1 MTSPL
6 PAPPTFV
13 PSADFATYTHLFI
26 TTVGDYRRRMPAE
39 HARSILVKSGV
50 ANDVLA
56 RVWSMADSTSAGAL
70 TFPEFC
76 LAMALV
82 KRAMADPNAVPAT
95 LPPHVANE
103 VASLN
108 IQLGLPSAASVIG
121 APPGP
126 VAARAA
132 TPIPARTPTPLGAY
146 AQPTGMVPIQPTGMV
161 GMQRTGVA
169 RGISPVPAVGSA
181 PVSRTASMGNL
192 AALNGGT
199 PPPAS
204 AIQPMTV
211 PGIMASLP
219 ATSQAP
225 SGQWLISHEEKLK
238 YATLFKAWDTAGV
251 GYLTGEQC
259 RDIFVTSGLP
269 QNILVHIWSLADVH
283 NVGKLNADEFAIAM
297 HLVYKKLNNVDLPTT
312 LPEELIPSSQKDL
325 DTSVSFM
332 KDRLMQQI
340 LAEKTA
346 AANSPSWVRGGHA
359 HKGSRGSLASSNN
372 DEPTGYVSRHRRK
385 PQDAQ
390 PTDPA
395 VAAKL
400 KDLQRQID
408 QTRELLILKRSQH
421 HRLRAAQGH
430 LEDANTVRG
439 LHAEIAQLQAVLKA
453 LKAQYVDKVR
463 GGQVRLPAGAASS
476 ETADLVKAILGVQE
490 QLNDVQLHV
499 FKLRDRKK
507 FKYAPIP
514 QGATVNLTSL
524 LMQPTKAAGSIM
536 SEDER
541 RKQKAAEMLAQ
552 RMAALGVSAPS
563 SMASPTSSP
572 SAAQGAG
579 LSPEQQDAMRRIDAE
594 KQRLDSALLD
604 LRVKLGAMT
613 DVVAAKALL
622 TQFEEKLAVVE
633 ELLRPVQLPE
643 QYVQKEAPKP
653 VPAAPA
659 AKPAAA
665 NGSGDDLWKQ
675 LNKIKGPE
683 PAAPAPA
690 ATSRD
695 LDANPFFMSSS
706 ATEPASSTNVKD
718 LATKLFGAP
727 APAPASPP
735 TKPADADARKALVA
749 QRKLSTDWLSTPS
762 DEFFRSSSPAPAVPA
777 LPKGGEP
784 AADPFAAFG
793 TAKKTADPEP
803 AKPAAAPKSIWDDF
817 PPVDTKVD
825 AAESAAKPAKSFWD
839 NFPPV
844 EAVKPAGEN
853 KDKDAALPWDNPFAT
868 IARKDEEPAK
878 EEKPAPAAD
887 PFAAWNKPAASA
899 SSPFATP
906 APAAATASPFA
917 SARPAPAAPSA
928 SPFASETPAPA
939 AATAPPFVAATLAPV
954 LDVRLPLFFGTSS
967 PAPAAASASP
977 FASATPAP
985 AAASAS
991 PFAAATPAPAPA
1003 ASPFAAPTPATDAA
1017 PASSSSSEPEF
1028 QVTALYDYDSG
1039 NPDDLVCHEHDR
1051 LTVIQTDG
1059 EWYLARNPAGAQ
1071 GWIPTSYVAR
1081 DGETPAGGSGVP
1093 GRMLYEY
1100 VATHDD
1106 EVSAPEGA
1114 DVTVL
1119 DESDPDWWTVEYG
1132 GKTGVVPAAYV
1143 EKV

>member
-50 ANDVLA
+50 ANEVLA

-82 KRAMADPNAVPAT
+82 KRAMADPNAVPPT
-95 LPPHVANE
+95 LPPHIANE

-132 TPIPARTPTPLGAY
+132 TPIPARTPTPLAAY
-146 AQPTGMVPIQPTGMV
+146 AQPTGGMVPIQPTGIA
-161 GMQRTGVA
+161 MQRTGVPMA
-169 RGISPVPAVGSA
+169 RGISPAPQVGSA

-225 SGQWLISHEEKLK
+225 SGQWLISHDEKLK

-269 QNILVHIWSLADVH
+269 QNILVHIWSLADIH
-283 NVGKLNADEFAIAM
+283 NAGKLNADEFAIAM

-372 DEPTGYVSRHRRK
+372 DEPTGYVSRNRRK

-430 LEDANTVRG
+430 LEDAATVRG

-507 FKYAPIP
+507 YKYAPIP

-563 SMASPTSSP
+563 SMASPSASA
-572 SAAQGAG
+572 SAAQGGA
-579 LSPEQQDAMRRIDAE
+579 LSPEQQEAMRRIDAE

-653 VPAAPA
+653 TPAVPA
-659 AKPAAA
+659 AKPAATA
-665 NGSGDDLWKQ
+665 IGSGDDLWKQ
-675 LNKIKGPE
+675 FNKIKGPE
-683 PAAPAPA
+683 PAAAAAPAPA
-690 ATSRD
+690 ATTSRD
-695 LDANPFFMSSS
+695 LDANPFFSSSSS
-706 ATEPASSTNVKD
+706 AEPASSNNVKD

-735 TKPADADARKALVA
+735 AKPADADARKALVA

-784 AADPFAAFG
+784 ASADPFASFG
-793 TAKKTADPEP
+793 NAAKKTTDPEP
-803 AKPAAAPKSIWDDF
+803 AKQVKSIWDDF
-817 PPVDTKVD
+817 PPVEKKVD
-825 AAESAAKPAKSFWD
+825 AGEPAKPPKSFWD
-839 NFPPV
+839 DFPPV
-844 EAVKPAGEN
+844 EAVKPAAEKKDN
-853 KDKDAALPWDNPFAT
+853 KDSASPWDNPFAT
-868 IARKDEEPAK
+868 VARKDEEPAK
-878 EEKPAPAAD
+878 EEKAAPAAAD
-887 PFAAWNKPAASA
+887 PFAGWNKPAPAA
-899 SSPFATP
+899 SSPFSTP
-906 APAAATASPFA
+906 APAASASPFA
-917 SARPAPAAPSA
+917 SAAPAP
-928 SPFASETPAPA
+928 T
-939 AATAPPFVAATLAPV
+939 
-954 LDVRLPLFFGTSS
+954 
-967 PAPAAASASP
+967 AASASP

-985 AAASAS
+985 AAA
-991 PFAAATPAPAPA
+991 T
-1003 ASPFAAPTPATDAA
+1003 ASPFAAPSPAPAPATASPFTAPTAA
-1017 PASSSSSEPEF
+1017 PTTDATSSEPEF

-1059 EWYLARNPAGAQ
+1059 EWYLARNAAGAQ
-1071 GWIPTSYVAR
+1071 GWIPTSYAAR
-1081 DGETPAGGSGVP
+1081 DGETPAAGSGTP

-1114 DVTVL
+1114 DVVVV
-1119 DESDPDWWTVEYG
+1119 DESDPDWWTVEYE

>member
-82 KRAMADPNAVPAT
+82 KRAMADPNAVPPT
-95 LPPHVANE
+95 LPPHIANE

-132 TPIPARTPTPLGAY
+132 TPIPARTPTPLAY
-146 AQPTGMVPIQPTGMV
+146 AQPTGMVPIQPTGIA
-161 GMQRTGVA
+161 MQRTGVA
-169 RGISPVPAVGSA
+169 RGISPAPQMTGSA

-199 PPPAS
+199 PPPPPPPPPAS

-269 QNILVHIWSLADVH
+269 QNILVHIWSLADIH

-312 LPEELIPSSQKDL
+312 LPEELVPSSQKDL

-439 LHAEIAQLQAVLKA
+439 LHAEIAQLQVVLKA

-563 SMASPTSSP
+563 SMASLTSSP

-579 LSPEQQDAMRRIDAE
+579 FSPEQQEAMRRIDAE

-653 VPAAPA
+653 APTPAA
-659 AKPAAA
+659 AKPAAAA

-675 LNKIKGPE
+675 FNKIKGPE
-683 PAAPAPA
+683 PAAAAAPAPA

-695 LDANPFFMSSS
+695 LNANPFFMSSS
-706 ATEPASSTNVKD
+706 AAVSTSSANVKD
-718 LATKLFGAP
+718 LATKLFGAPAP

-777 LPKGGEP
+777 LPKGAEP
-784 AADPFAAFG
+784 TADPFAAFG
-793 TAKKTADPEP
+793 QTKDPEP
-803 AKPAAAPKSIWDDF
+803 VKPAAAAAKSIWDDF
-817 PPVDTKVD
+817 PPTDKKVD
-825 AAESAAKPAKSFWD
+825 AAEAAAKPVKSFWD
-839 NFPPV
+839 DFPPV
-844 EAVKPAGEN
+844 EAVKPAAAEK
-853 KDKDAALPWDNPFAT
+853 KDKNAASPWDNPFAT
-868 IARKDEEPAK
+868 VARKDEEPVK
-878 EEKPAPAAD
+878 EEKAAAD
-887 PFAAWNKPAASA
+887 PFAAWNKSSAAA
-899 SSPFATP
+899 SSPFA
-906 APAAATASPFA
+906 A
-917 SARPAPAAPSA
+917 
-928 SPFASETPAPA
+928 
-939 AATAPPFVAATLAPV
+939 
-954 LDVRLPLFFGTSS
+954 

-991 PFAAATPAPAPA
+991 PFASATPAPAAATASPFAAPAPAPAPA

-1017 PASSSSSEPEF
+1017 LTASSEPEF

-1059 EWYLARNPAGAQ
+1059 EWYLARNSAGAQ
-1071 GWIPTSYVAR
+1071 GWIPTSYAAG
-1081 DGETPAGGSGVP
+1081 DGATPAAGSGVP

-1119 DESDPDWWTVEYG
+1119 DESDPDWWTVEYD

-1143 EKV
+1143 EKA

>member
-1 MTSPL
+1 
-6 PAPPTFV
+6 
-13 PSADFATYTHLFI
+13 
-26 TTVGDYRRRMPAE
+26 
-39 HARSILVKSGV
+39 
-50 ANDVLA
+50 
-56 RVWSMADSTSAGAL
+56 
-70 TFPEFC
+70 
-76 LAMALV
+76 
-82 KRAMADPNAVPAT
+82 
-95 LPPHVANE
+95 
-103 VASLN
+103 
-108 IQLGLPSAASVIG
+108 
-121 APPGP
+121 
-126 VAARAA
+126 
-132 TPIPARTPTPLGAY
+132 
-146 AQPTGMVPIQPTGMV
+146 
-161 GMQRTGVA
+161 
-169 RGISPVPAVGSA
+169 
-181 PVSRTASMGNL
+181 
-192 AALNGGT
+192 
-199 PPPAS
+199 
-204 AIQPMTV
+204 
-211 PGIMASLP
+211 MASLP

-269 QNILVHIWSLADVH
+269 QNILVHIWSLADIH

-346 AANSPSWVRGGHA
+346 AANSPSWVRGGHHA

-372 DEPTGYVSRHRRK
+372 EEPTGYVSRHRRK

-439 LHAEIAQLQAVLKA
+439 LHAEIAQLQVVLKA

-476 ETADLVKAILGVQE
+476 ETANLVKAILGVQE

-524 LMQPTKAAGSIM
+524 LMQPAKAAGSIM

-563 SMASPTSSP
+563 SMASPTSV
-572 SAAQGAG
+572 SAPQGGA
-579 LSPEQQDAMRRIDAE
+579 LSPEQQEAMRRIDAE
-594 KQRLDSALLD
+594 KQRLDAALLD

-622 TQFEEKLAVVE
+622 TQFEEKFAVVE

-643 QYVQKEAPKP
+643 QYVQKEASPKP
-653 VPAAPA
+653 TPAPSA
-659 AKPAAA
+659 AKPTAAA

-675 LNKIKGPE
+675 FNKIKGPE
-683 PAAPAPA
+683 PTAAPAPA
-690 ATSRD
+690 AASRD
-695 LDANPFFMSSS
+695 LDANPFFSSSS
-706 ATEPASSTNVKD
+706 ASAEPASSNNVKD

-735 TKPADADARKALVA
+735 AKPADADARKALVA

-777 LPKGGEP
+777 LPKGGES
-784 AADPFAAFG
+784 ASADPFAAFG
-793 TAKKTADPEP
+793 KTKDPEP
-803 AKPAAAPKSIWDDF
+803 AKPAKSIWDDF
-817 PPVDTKVD
+817 PPIDKKTD
-825 AAESAAKPAKSFWD
+825 AEPVKSFWD
-839 NFPPV
+839 DFPPV
-844 EAVKPAGEN
+844 ESVKPADEKKDN
-853 KDKDAALPWDNPFAT
+853 KDASSPWDNPFAT
-868 IARKDEEPAK
+868 VARKEEGEPAK
-878 EEKPAPAAD
+878 EEKAAPAD

-899 SSPFATP
+899 S
-906 APAAATASPFA
+906 ASPFA
-917 SARPAPAAPSA
+917 APAPATSAASA
-928 SPFASETPAPA
+928 SPFAST
-939 AATAPPFVAATLAPV
+939 T
-954 LDVRLPLFFGTSS
+954 

-977 FASATPAP
+977 FASSISTP
-985 AAASAS
+985 AAA
-991 PFAAATPAPAPA
+991 T
-1003 ASPFAAPTPATDAA
+1003 ASPFAAPTPAATAPTDEAA
-1017 PASSSSSEPEF
+1017 PASSEPEF

-1059 EWYLARNPAGAQ
+1059 EWYLARNAAGAQ
-1071 GWIPTSYVAR
+1071 GWIPTSYAAR
-1081 DGETPAGGSGVP
+1081 NGEAPAAGSGAP

-1114 DVTVL
+1114 DVVVV
-1119 DESDPDWWTVEYG
+1119 DESDPDWWTVEFE